1 MSKIG
6 HRQYTRPPT
15 PEGTPVQADHQA
27 SRSPRTA
34 SMSAGLGM
42 LGGMPTDKKCVAW
55 LDRQAE
61 PEDSSSMS
69 KPQRSGSPR
78 NDNHVA
84 STRTASY
91 QAQCAFS
98 KVDIESP
105 NFQVPPGFFVAR
117 NGQLIPK
124 GNGNTIHQKL
134 PRETDEERMIA
145 SCWAGG
151 VHTPWYGK
159 GKYDYDDDETEDEL
173 NAKMKRLFVGEWSEQ
188 QSPRYLKKKADIEKW
203 AYGEVN
209 RWRAENEASMR
220 DKWLPLAKKFN
231 EEYGR
236 SDLCDEFEETLT
248 EPDTE
253 QPKTDDDEPSPSADI
268 PRTGSSLFRARTM
281 SGIATVQSV
290 TPSTNGK
297 QANEP
302 ASVDAALASTS
313 ADTRYASVDVLAQGP
328 SRPSTMSRTTKTGRK
343 PGYSVRSIKR
353 KASDVEMGDG
363 ESDDQDPSKQ
373 EEVIRRP
380 TKKLR
385 QASSSRSTPETDLEP
400 ERSATAA
407 RSTVATSRRQT
418 PTDPRR
424 RGLARATSSF
434 SLLQ

>member
-1 MSKIG
+1 M
-6 HRQYTRPPT
+6 
-15 PEGTPVQADHQA
+15 PEGTPVQGDHQA
-27 SRSPRTA
+27 SRRTA
-34 SMSAGLGM
+34 SISAGLGM
-42 LGGMPTDKKCVAW
+42 LGGIPTDEKCVAW

-61 PEDSSSMS
+61 PEDSSSTS
-69 KPQRSGSPR
+69 KLQRSGGSR
-78 NDNHVA
+78 NGNRVA
-84 STRTASY
+84 SMRTASY

-98 KVDIESP
+98 KVDKADLKSG
-105 NFQVPPGFFVAR
+105 NYQAPPGFFVAE

-124 GNGNTIHQKL
+124 GYGNMVHQKP
-134 PRETDEERMIA
+134 PRETDEERLIA
-145 SCWAGG
+145 SCWVGG

-188 QSPRYLKKKADIEKW
+188 QSPRYLKKNADIEKW

-231 EEYGR
+231 EEYGG

-302 ASVDAALASTS
+302 TPVDDALASTS
-313 ADTRYASVDVLAQGP
+313 VDTRYVSVDVLAQGP
-328 SRPSTMSRTTKTGRK
+328 SRPSTMSRTAKTGRK

-363 ESDDQDPSKQ
+363 DSEGDDSSTQ
-373 EEVIRRP
+373 EHIIARP
-380 TKKLR
+380 MKKMK
-385 QASSSRSTPETDLEP
+385 QASSSRPTPETGLEP
-400 ERSATAA
+400 ESSPTAA
-407 RSTVATSRRQT
+407 RSNVATSSVQN
-418 PTDPRR
+418 PTTTATTTNPRR
-424 RGLARATSSF
+424 RGLTRVTSSF
-434 SLLQ
+434 NLLQ